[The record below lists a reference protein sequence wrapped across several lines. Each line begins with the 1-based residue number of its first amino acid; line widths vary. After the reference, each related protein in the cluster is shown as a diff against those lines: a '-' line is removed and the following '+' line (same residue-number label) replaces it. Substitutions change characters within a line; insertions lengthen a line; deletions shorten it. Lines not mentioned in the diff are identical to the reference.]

1 MEDRS
6 AVVAAFPE
14 WDEFVEAFRG
24 RGDRALSLAWS
35 PDDPQVRQE
44 LSQQLLTSLA
54 HGYIGM
60 VYADPE
66 YPEFIPTLGLA
77 LNYAAPVPDF
87 MYKGTPI
94 DGDGVYRIWG
104 NRGTSTF
111 VDLNI
116 NAGYW
121 AAGTKAPRLA
131 AYTLDDLT
139 LAPNGDFEVILS
151 NERPAGY
158 TGDWWRLD
166 PAGRRIGGRRACSDW
181 LNEVDARLAI
191 ERLDRPARR
200 PRRTKE
206 DIARR
211 MADLPRWIDDG
222 VSTWLAHI
230 NKQKATAPTNDVAV
244 HDFSYIGGA
253 DGQVYMEGLYDLAPD
268 EALLFDTDVPQVCRY
283 WSILVSDELFSTLDW
298 MHRFSSLNHR
308 QATLSADGRFRAVI
322 SARDPGTPN
331 WIDIGEYRKGLM
343 QIRWNRASATPTPT
357 FTKMKADE
365 IWTHM
370 PADTPRVS
378 ADERDAQ
385 LRLRRK
391 GAQMRQVW

>member
-1 MEDRS
+1 MDGQS
-6 AVVAAFPE
+6 AAGAALPE
-14 WDEFVEAFRG
+14 WDEFIEAFRG
-24 RGDRALSLAWS
+24 RGERALALAAD
-35 PDDPQVRQE
+35 PADPQLRQE
-44 LSQQLLTSLA
+44 LSHQLLTSLV

-94 DGDGVYRIWG
+94 EGDGVYRIWG
-104 NRGTSTF
+104 NRGSCTF
-111 VDLNI
+111 VDLNV

-121 AAGTKAPRLA
+121 AKGTGARRLA

-139 LAPNGDFEVILS
+139 LSPSGDFEVILS
-151 NERPAGY
+151 NARPAGY

-166 PAGRRIGGRRACSDW
+166 PAGRRLGGRRACSDW
-181 LNEVDARLAI
+181 LNETDARLAI

-200 PRRTKE
+200 PRRTRE

-211 MADLPRWIDDG
+211 MAALPAWIDNG
-222 VSTWLAHI
+222 VSTWLEHVA
-230 NKQKATAPTNDVAV
+230 KQKAAAPTNDVAV

-253 DGQVYMEGLYDLAPD
+253 EGQVYMEGAYDVAPD
-268 EALLFDTDVPQVCRY
+268 EALLFDTDVPEACRY
-283 WSILVSDELFSTLDW
+283 WSILVTDELFSTLDW
-298 MHRFSSLNHR
+298 MHRVSSLNHR
-308 QATLSADGRFRAVI
+308 QATLGADGRFRAVI

-331 WIDIGEYRKGLM
+331 WIDVGDYRRGMM
-343 QIRWNRASATPTPT
+343 QIRWNRASSTPQPK
-357 FTKMKADE
+357 FTKLKADE
-365 IWTHM
+365 VWTHL

-378 ADERDAQ
+378 AAEREAQ